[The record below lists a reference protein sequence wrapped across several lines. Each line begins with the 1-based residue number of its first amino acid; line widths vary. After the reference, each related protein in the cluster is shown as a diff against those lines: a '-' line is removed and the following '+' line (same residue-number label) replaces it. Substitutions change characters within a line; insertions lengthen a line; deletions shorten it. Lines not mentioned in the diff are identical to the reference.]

1 MRRVEKEAQ
10 MSFVDVCP
18 EHNYTGSNNQIMKE
32 EENEKKKIFI
42 SKGTSLSQ
50 EALVMSWP

>member
-1 MRRVEKEAQ
+1 

-32 EENEKKKIFI
+32 EENEKKKKIFI

-50 EALVMSWP
+50 KALVMSWP

>member
-32 EENEKKKIFI
+32 EENEKKKKRF
-42 SKGTSLSQ
+42 SSQ
-50 EALVMSWP
+50 KALHYHRRL

>member
-1 MRRVEKEAQ
+1 

-32 EENEKKKIFI
+32 EENEKKKKKIFI

-50 EALVMSWP
+50 KALVMSWP

>member
-1 MRRVEKEAQ
+1 

-50 EALVMSWP
+50 KALVMSWP